1 MPDRV
6 VTLPAPGSAVHI
18 IAIGGV
24 MMSAIAR
31 LLTARG
37 YRVSGSDLHAS
48 EYTDA
53 LRDEGLTVHIG
64 HAPSQVP
71 ADCALVAISAAIP
84 DHNPELVEARRRGLT
99 VLTRADVLGAVVNT
113 RQGVA
118 VAGTHGKTT
127 TSGMAAVLF
136 AEGGLQPTFLVGST
150 VTNYHTNCRPGD
162 GPWVVLEADEYARA
176 FLALEPEIAVVTNLE
191 PDHPDIYADF
201 DDLRATFRQFVS
213 QVRPTG
219 LLLLG
224 ADCGEATALASA
236 CRGEVQTYGFADHA
250 DWQVQE
256 LAADGPVRFTLR
268 APDGT
273 SHPVATRLFG
283 RHNAQNATAAIAC
296 AVRAGVPFADA
307 CRLMER
313 FEGTGRRFEQLT
325 AGSIRVIDDYAHHP
339 TEVRATIAAAKQ
351 LGGRLRVVYE
361 PHQYARTR
369 DLLLEYAGVFDDAD
383 ETLVCDIHA
392 AREADCSGVSAAD
405 VARVGG
411 GEANG
416 VVAVGPADAAFARLT
431 GTAGEHETWLV
442 MGAGNI
448 THTAHRLA
456 AWVESRRT

>member
-1 MPDRV
+1 MPERA

-37 YRVSGSDLHAS
+37 YRVSGSDQNVS

-53 LRDEGLTVHIG
+53 LRAEGLTVHIG
-64 HAPSQVP
+64 HAAEQVP

-84 DHNPELVEARRRGLT
+84 EHNLELVEARRRGIP
-99 VLTRADVLGAVVNT
+99 VMSRADVLGEVVNS

-127 TSGMAAVLF
+127 TSGLTAVLF
-136 AEGGLQPTFLVGST
+136 EEAGLQPTFLVGST

-191 PDHPDIYADF
+191 PDHPDIYKDF
-201 DDLRATFRQFVS
+201 DDLRNAFHQFVS
-213 QVRPTG
+213 QVRPGG

-224 ADCGEATALASA
+224 ADCAEAMKLADA
-236 CRGEVQTYGFADHA
+236 CRAEVQRYGFAEPA
-250 DWQVQE
+250 DWRVLD
-256 LAADGPVRFTLR
+256 LAPHGPVRFTLR
-268 APDGT
+268 APDGSQHAVT
-273 SHPVATRLFG
+273 TRMFG
-283 RHNAQNATAAIAC
+283 RHNAQNATAGIAA
-296 AVRAGVPFADA
+296 AVRAGVPVADA
-307 CRLMER
+307 CRLVEAFR
-313 FEGTGRRFEQLT
+313 GTGRRFEQLT
-325 AGSIRVIDDYAHHP
+325 AGAIRVIDDYAHHP
-339 TEVRATIAAAKQ
+339 TEVQATVQAARQ
-351 LGGRLRVVYE
+351 LGGTLRVVYE

-369 DLLLEYAGVFDDAD
+369 ELLEEYAGVFDDAD
-383 ETLVCDIHA
+383 ETLICDIHA
-392 AREADCSGVSAAD
+392 ARETDQTGVSAAD

-416 VVAVGPADAAFARLT
+416 VIAVGPADAAFQRLT
-431 GTAGEHETWLV
+431 TTAGPDETWLV

-456 AWVESRRT
+456 QWVEEQRA